1 MTEKDKMSES
11 LHSYLLLSSAVFSM
25 GVFGLLFRRN
35 LVAVLISLELILN
48 SASINFLAFNKF
60 SMVDKAA
67 GQVFVVFIIA
77 LAAAEVCIA
86 LSLILLLYRQNNSIN
101 IEDAKEL
108 KELR

>member
-1 MTEKDKMSES
+1 VISQS
-11 LHSYLLLSSAVFSM
+11 LQSYLLVSAGLFSI

-35 LVAVLISLELILN
+35 LVALLISLELILN

-60 SMVDKAA
+60 SLANKAV

-86 LSLILLLYRQNNSIN
+86 LSLILLLYKRKDSIN
-101 IEDAKEL
+101 IEQASDL
-108 KELR
+108 KG